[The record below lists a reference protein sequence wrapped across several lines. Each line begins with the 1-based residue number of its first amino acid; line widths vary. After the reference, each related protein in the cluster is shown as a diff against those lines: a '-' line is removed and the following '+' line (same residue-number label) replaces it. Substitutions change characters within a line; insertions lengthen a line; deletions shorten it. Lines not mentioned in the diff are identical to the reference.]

1 MGSCCTTDIDISH
14 VKYKETAVF
23 IPPITKAYVIKVYDG
38 DTFTIATSFPRD
50 KHIYRFSVRIRG
62 IDCPELRTKNSNEKY
77 VALLAKNFVTAQIF
91 NKYVILRNIAY
102 DKYGRLLA
110 DIMINKRNLATMLLK
125 KNMAVSYDG
134 GTKICPKNWKTYYQ
148 KVNT

>member
-1 MGSCCTTDIDISH
+1 MGSCCTKEIDISQ
-14 VKYKETAVF
+14 VKIKDTTIY

-50 KHIYRFSVRIRG
+50 KQIYRFSVRIRG

-77 VALLAKNFVTAQIF
+77 VALLAKNFVTSQIY

-134 GTKICPKNWKTYYQ
+134 GTKICPKNWKTYYH
-148 KVNT
+148 KVNA

>member
-1 MGSCCTTDIDISH
+1 MGSCCTKEIDISH
-14 VKYKETAVF
+14 VKYKETAIF

-38 DTFTIATSFPRD
+38 DTFTIATSFPHD
-50 KHIYRFSVRIRG
+50 KQIYRFTVRIRG

-77 VALLAKNFVTAQIF
+77 VALLAKNFVTSQIY

-110 DIMINKRNLATMLLK
+110 DIMINKHNLATMLLK

-134 GTKICPKNWKTYYQ
+134 GTKVCPKNWKTYYN